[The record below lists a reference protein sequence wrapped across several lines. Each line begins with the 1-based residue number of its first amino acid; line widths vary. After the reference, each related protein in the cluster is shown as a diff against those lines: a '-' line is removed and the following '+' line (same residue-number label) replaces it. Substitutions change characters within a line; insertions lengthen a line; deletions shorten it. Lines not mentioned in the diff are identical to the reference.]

1 PSVAVDV
8 RVLDMVRRLFLRVA
22 PNNTA
27 YTEAYEEFL
36 DELGFSL
43 EHHGALRRLFAASLE
58 WYTHLRNQVE
68 YFFDQELESAR
79 EQYLT
84 EQAAEEQPSDDEGTQ
99 RGRSSSHASSTSST
113 SHSRSSSSSSTRSSS
128 PTPAP
133 HSKGKGKRKRSPS
146 PEPAQN
152 PFPDPKPRT
161 RPSEYLRKRCPAC
174 FGGELRHDPSSTADV
189 FVCVDA
195 CFTQKRHK
203 SQPDAPKTHPDTHF
217 IPDELSAQMEEY
229 VERVRGDQT
238 SKRAKKAT
246 CEEVEDED
254 DHYAHPNLHVSEA
267 NLDVCEESFTA
278 ADERRTKSNT
288 QQFDITAIMGLL
300 CRHDRVLWLLNMRSA
315 GEKQFGALLLVE
327 ELFQH
332 LPEDV
337 QVGLLY
343 DIVCQLARSALK
355 WGFLERYF
363 PRLAFA
369 VAVFHAFGHVW
380 PCQLVF
386 HPRYREGF
394 GFTNG
399 EGCERFWHS
408 ISHLIAHLR
417 ISGSHHR
424 LYVLDAQIKHAD
436 EASLFKLAEW
446 NHRRSL
452 HSKAKRVEA
461 EDELEDCDY
470 AVSWLRKQWKA
481 QVASQTKPVARMTKK
496 SASEKAIASVLA
508 QRQVVSVLKEKKA
521 EIEANLLDAAD
532 RSNTDDTLLLASDLK
547 KARAALAKAR
557 TELKRKEGAL
567 GVDGRNKLN
576 NKTQAKFLELRVSA
590 LALKKRLRDLLR
602 AHKFEREA
610 LERNSRRQQGSDP
623 NLRDHTLDAI
633 KRRRPKI
640 VKLNRQY
647 NETCDKIAAEIK
659 SKRAPR
665 RAIPPPKIDPKILFQ
680 LDIADTVWQDIGLE
694 DPEEEEKEVPP
705 WLGDESVRKGIRAML
720 VVDRANEEDRILEKE
735 RRSLRIWFAEEW
747 SMLELAIQHAGTSP
761 ACGLWRS
768 N

>member
-1 PSVAVDV
+1 
-8 RVLDMVRRLFLRVA
+8 
-22 PNNTA
+22 
-27 YTEAYEEFL
+27 
-36 DELGFSL
+36 
-43 EHHGALRRLFAASLE
+43 
-58 WYTHLRNQVE
+58 
-68 YFFDQELESAR
+68 
-79 EQYLT
+79 
-84 EQAAEEQPSDDEGTQ
+84 
-99 RGRSSSHASSTSST
+99 
-113 SHSRSSSSSSTRSSS
+113 
-128 PTPAP
+128 
-133 HSKGKGKRKRSPS
+133 
-146 PEPAQN
+146 
-152 PFPDPKPRT
+152 
-161 RPSEYLRKRCPAC
+161 
-174 FGGELRHDPSSTADV
+174 
-189 FVCVDA
+189 
-195 CFTQKRHK
+195 
-203 SQPDAPKTHPDTHF
+203 
-217 IPDELSAQMEEY
+217 
-229 VERVRGDQT
+229 
-238 SKRAKKAT
+238 
-246 CEEVEDED
+246 
-254 DHYAHPNLHVSEA
+254 
-267 NLDVCEESFTA
+267 
-278 ADERRTKSNT
+278 
-288 QQFDITAIMGLL
+288 
-300 CRHDRVLWLLNMRSA
+300 
-315 GEKQFGALLLVE
+315 
-327 ELFQH
+327 
-332 LPEDV
+332 
-337 QVGLLY
+337 VGLLY

-399 EGCERFWHS
+399 EGCERLWHL

-481 QVASQTKPVARMTKK
+481 QVASQTKPVARK
-496 SASEKAIASVLA
+496 SPPCITVAIASVLA

-547 KARAALAKAR
+547 KARAALAKAQ

-610 LERNSRRQQGSDP
+610 LERNSRRQQGSDR

-747 SMLELAIQHAGTSP
+747 SILELAIQHADSQAAAYFLHRRRRRLLALCTT
-761 ACGLWRS
+761 WRKYLPDAEYANEIAWGPS
-768 N
+768 DGEVARYMAQRATAARGRDDFEAFMGEPEKEAEEEEEDEVDFGWLDTLNTEEVDSDSDHSDVED